1 MMHRV
6 SRWGPL
12 SGVAFVVLMV
22 GGFLI
27 AGNSP
32 DPDGSSAKI
41 ARYLADS
48 SHYNKNMIAF
58 FMLLAAMLFLLGF
71 FAALRARLVAV
82 EGGSGAGALA
92 FGAGVASTVFL
103 IIAISMF
110 VAPLFAAHDAPRHV
124 LEPGI
129 YRLTQDLGYPIWV
142 ASVVVGSLAVWAT
155 AAVTLQ
161 TRTLPR
167 WFGWFSVVVG
177 VLCLFALFFF
187 PIFLFWLWI
196 LIASIVM
203 FLRPVV
209 VPVAPARV

>member
-1 MMHRV
+1 MTHRV

-12 SGVAFVVLMV
+12 SGVVFVVLMV
-22 GGFLI
+22 AGFVI
-27 AGNSP
+27 AGSSP
-32 DPDGSSAKI
+32 DTDARGAKI

-48 SHYNKNMIAF
+48 SNQDKNFIAF
-58 FMLLAAMLFLLGF
+58 FLLLAAMLFLLGF

-110 VAPLFAAHDAPRHV
+110 VSPLIAAHDAPRHV
-124 LEPGI
+124 LDPGI
-129 YRLTQDLGYPIWV
+129 YRLTQDLGYLLWV
-142 ASVVVGSLAVWAT
+142 ASVVVGALAVWAT
-155 AAVTLQ
+155 AAVTLT

-167 WFGWFSVVVG
+167 WFGWFGVVVG
-177 VLCLFALFFF
+177 IVCLFALFFF
-187 PIFLFWLWI
+187 PIFVYWI
-196 LIASIVM
+196 WIAVASVVM

-209 VPVAPARV
+209 APVAPARV